1 MGYPIIFVHG
11 IGASASIWKKVD
23 IPDHALFYLSFS
35 KRFAEPSNQ
44 VPELAKFIAEVLKK
58 TGQEKVI
65 LVCHSMGGL
74 VARKYL
80 VDYKSSHRVEKLI
93 LLSTP
98 NLGSIALSFNWL
110 PLALIILGASGFKY
124 IWPLFFCLVG
134 IIWELISY
142 GRGVLLLSSA
152 SWTMRPNSKFL
163 RELNS
168 REAPENVKYISVLSD
183 TKFLPHRLVN
193 LVLFREGG
201 DGAIPLSSQKLS
213 NKCIPNFSKLDYTEL
228 YIDLPH
234 FAIPYRISPKLIEAL
249 K

>member
-11 IGASASIWKKVD
+11 MGASASIWKKFD
-23 IPDHALFYLSFS
+23 IPEHPVFYISFS

-44 VPELAKFIAEVLKK
+44 VPELAEFITEVLKK
-58 TGQEKVI
+58 TGQQKVI

-74 VARKYL
+74 VARRYL
-80 VDYKSSHRVEKLI
+80 VDSESFHRVDRLI

-98 NLGSIALSFNWL
+98 NLGSIGLSLNWI
-110 PLALIILGASGFKY
+110 PLVLIILGASGLKFF
-124 IWPLFFCLVG
+124 WPLILCLIG
-134 IIWELISY
+134 LLWEISFY
-142 GRGVLLLSSA
+142 WRGVLLLSPA
-152 SWTMRPNSKFL
+152 AWALRPNSQFL

-168 REAPENVKYISVLSD
+168 REAPEDVKYISVLSD

-201 DGAIPLSSQKLS
+201 DGAVPLSSQRLS
-213 NKCIPNFSKLDYTEL
+213 ARCVPNFSKLDYTEL
-228 YIDLPH
+228 QVDLPH
-234 FAIPYRISPKLIEAL
+234 FAIPYRISPKLTEAL